1 MTFAAAPVLV
11 EEAVATAATELTAEQ
26 IAAQVAQQAAEQAA
40 AEAARQAAEQAAAQ
54 AAEQAAAQAAEQA
67 AQQTA
72 QQVVQQAPPSGIE
85 TLAKEV
91 KAGLDV
97 SQLSNVQPEGIQQI
111 VNAANY
117 PVPPTTPV
125 TPPIPSVPNV
135 VPPGAEYIPPSNFGP
150 PAAPPAAPTAA
161 PPIQPQ
167 PPVEPSNLRFTDAMQ
182 GPGTNSPPFG
192 PTQSA
197 MNVPPGVDRFPTQA
211 ATEALPN
218 GGMQMRDAPTPYEWT
233 PQTTAANAGAATQP
247 SGIESLFN
255 QGLDYA
261 KKNPLSMAMGANA
274 LVNYLNK
281 PKPYEKPK
289 YKSTFNASAYRGY
302 EPPTPDYYRP
312 KYAHGGLADLGG
324 YSDGGRM
331 LKGPGDGMSDDIPAT
346 IANKQPARLANEEFV
361 IPADVVSHLG
371 NGSSEAG
378 AKQLYKMMDRVRQA
392 RTGNKKQGKQIN
404 PEKYLA

>member
-1 MTFAAAPVLV
+1 MTFAAAPLLV

-26 IAAQVAQQAAEQAA
+26 IAAQAAEQAA
-40 AEAARQAAEQAAAQ
+40 QQAIAQQTAEQAAQQAIAQ
-54 AAEQAAAQAAEQA
+54 QTAEQA

-91 KAGLDV
+91 TGTQPTGIEQIFKQAQANNVPMTGQEFLNNSFAGPASAPITPPPV
-97 SQLSNVQPEGIQQI
+97 SQL
-111 VNAANY
+111 
-117 PVPPTTPV
+117 PPFDATQYLNSTMPA
-125 TPPIPSVPNV
+125 SV
-135 VPPGAEYIPPSNFGP
+135 AP
-150 PAAPPAAPTAA
+150 PAAPPAPPPA
-161 PPIQPQ
+161 PPPAL
-167 PPVEPSNLRFTDAMQ
+167 PAPSTTPVMEAATPAQSTVDYGFSSGIRQSVNAPLDTAEKSRYALGNQTGNYNLAQSVPSPAATATANPEPSGL
-182 GPGTNSPPFG
+182 
-192 PTQSA
+192 
-197 MNVPPGVDRFPTQA
+197 
-211 ATEALPN
+211 
-218 GGMQMRDAPTPYEWT
+218 
-233 PQTTAANAGAATQP
+233 
-247 SGIESLFN
+247 ESLFN

-261 KKNPLSMAMGANA
+261 KKNPLSTAMGANA

-281 PKPYEKPK
+281 PAPYEKPK
-289 YKSTFNASAYRGY
+289 YKSTFNASAYSGY
-302 EPPTPDYYRP
+302 EPATPNYYRAQ
-312 KYAHGGLADLGG
+312 YAHGGLADLGG

-331 LKGPGDGMSDDIPAT
+331 LKGPGDGMSDNIPAT

>member
-1 MTFAAAPVLV
+1 MAFAAAPLLV
-11 EEAVATAATELTAEQ
+11 EEAVATTATELTAEQ
-26 IAAQVAQQAAEQAA
+26 IAAQAAEQAAQQAIAQQAAEQAA
-40 AEAARQAAEQAAAQ
+40 AEAARQAAEQAA
-54 AAEQAAAQAAEQA
+54 
-67 AQQTA
+67 QQTA
-72 QQVVQQAPPSGIE
+72 QQAAQQASTSGIQ
-85 TLAKEV
+85 TLANEV

-117 PVPPTTPV
+117 PVPPTTPS
-125 TPPIPSVPNV
+125 IPSVPNV

-150 PAAPPAAPTAA
+150 PATPPAAPTAA

-167 PPVEPSNLRFTDAMQ
+167 PPVDPNNLRFTDAMQ
-182 GPGTNSPPFG
+182 GPGTNSSPFG

-197 MNVPPGVDRFPTQA
+197 MNVPPGADRFPTQA
-211 ATEALPN
+211 ATETLPN
-218 GGMQMRDAPTPYEWT
+218 GGTQMRDVPTPYEWT
-233 PQTTAANAGAATQP
+233 PQTTAPDAAAATQP
-247 SGIESLFN
+247 SGLESLFN

-261 KKNPLSMAMGANA
+261 KKNPLSTAMGANA
-274 LVNYLNK
+274 LVNYLNRPEPYKK
-281 PKPYEKPK
+281 PT
-289 YKSTFNASAYRGY
+289 YKSTFNASTYKGY
-302 EPPTPDYYRP
+302 EPPTPNYYRAQ
-312 KYAHGGLADLGG
+312 YAHGGLADLGG